1 MPPRHSQIQTEVQ
14 RLPGA
19 LCKPYSDRIMSAT
32 AFRYHATNSDT
43 ESLRKEVRE
52 FLAHTL
58 RDRPPLRRAD
68 SWMGA
73 DPAFSRE
80 LGRRGW
86 LGMALPKQY
95 GGSEAGPFARYVVI
109 EELLAAGAPVS
120 AHWIADRQS
129 GPLILRYG
137 TDAQRERYLPA
148 ICRGESYFCIGMSE
162 PNSGSDLASIRT
174 RAVRDSDGWTLNG
187 HKLWTTNAHYS
198 HYMIALVRTGETPA
212 SRHEGM
218 SQFII
223 DLKAPGVTVR
233 PIRDLA
239 GGEHFNE
246 VFFDD
251 VKLGP
256 DSLIGTEGQGW
267 EQVTAELAFER
278 SGPERFL
285 SSIALLHTLIDA
297 IGQRP
302 DALQAR
308 EIGRLTARLF
318 TLRQMSLSVTAELAA
333 GRNPAWAASCVKDLG
348 TTFEQEIPEVAQLLL
363 DIAPSTAGGSDHA
376 RVLAYLTQMA
386 PSFSLRGGTREILRG
401 IIARGLGLR

>member
-1 MPPRHSQIQTEVQ
+1 
-14 RLPGA
+14 
-19 LCKPYSDRIMSAT
+19 MSVT
-32 AFRYHATNSDT
+32 AFHHHRIPA
-43 ESLRKEVRE
+43 EAEPLRKQVRA
-52 FLAHTL
+52 FLAEAL
-58 RDRPPLRRAD
+58 KDRPALRKAD

-86 LGMALPKQY
+86 LGMALPKRY
-95 GGSEAGPFARYVVI
+95 GGQEAGPFARYVVI

-137 TDAQRERYLPA
+137 SETQREKYLPG
-148 ICRGESYFCIGMSE
+148 ICRGERYFCIGMSE
-162 PNSGSDLASIRT
+162 PGSGSDLASIRS
-174 RAVRDSDGWTLNG
+174 RAVRDGDDWVLNG
-187 HKLWTTNAHYS
+187 HKLWTTNAHHS
-198 HYMIALVRTGETPA
+198 HNMIALVRTSDKSA
-212 SRHEGM
+212 ARHEGM

-223 DLKAPGVTVR
+223 DLKAPGVTIR

-246 VFFDD
+246 VFLDN
-251 VKLGP
+251 VRLGP
-256 DSLIGTEGQGW
+256 DALVGTEGQGW

-297 IGQRP
+297 IGPSP

-308 EIGRLTARLF
+308 ELGRLTARLF
-318 TLRQMSLSVTAELAA
+318 TLRKMSLSVIAELAA
-333 GRNPAWAASCVKDLG
+333 GHNPAWAASCVKDLG
-348 TTFEQEIPEVAQLLL
+348 AVFEQEIPEVAQLLL
-363 DIAPSTAGGSDHA
+363 DELPSVQGGSDHA
-376 RVLAYLTQMA
+376 QVLAYLMQMA

>member
-1 MPPRHSQIQTEVQ
+1 
-14 RLPGA
+14 
-19 LCKPYSDRIMSAT
+19 MSVT
-32 AFRYHATNSDT
+32 AFHYHRIPA
-43 ESLRKEVRE
+43 EAEPLREQVRT
-52 FLAHTL
+52 FLAEAL
-58 RDRPPLRRAD
+58 KDRPPLRKAD

-86 LGMALPKQY
+86 LGMALPKRY
-95 GGSEAGPFARYVVI
+95 GGQEAGPFARYVVI

-137 TDAQRERYLPA
+137 TEAQREKYLPG

-162 PNSGSDLASIRT
+162 PGSGSDLASIRS
-174 RAVRDSDGWTLNG
+174 RAVREGDDWVLNG

-198 HYMIALVRTGETPA
+198 HYMIALVRTSDKTA
-212 SRHEGM
+212 ARHEGM

-223 DLKAPGVTVR
+223 DLKAPGVTIR

-246 VFFDD
+246 VFFDN
-251 VKLGP
+251 VRLGA
-256 DSLIGTEGQGW
+256 DTLVGSEGQGW

-297 IGQRP
+297 IGQKP

-308 EIGRLTARLF
+308 ELGRLTARLF
-318 TLRQMSLSVTAELAA
+318 TLRKMSLSVIAELAA
-333 GRNPAWAASCVKDLG
+333 GNNPAWAASCVKDLG
-348 TTFEQEIPEVAQLLL
+348 AVFEQEIPEVAQMLL
-363 DIAPSTAGGSDHA
+363 DELPSVQGGSDHA
-376 RVLAYLTQMA
+376 QVLAYLMQMA

>member
-1 MPPRHSQIQTEVQ
+1 
-14 RLPGA
+14 
-19 LCKPYSDRIMSAT
+19 MSVT
-32 AFRYHATNSDT
+32 AFHYHRIPAEAEPLREQVRTFLAEALKDRRP
-43 ESLRKEVRE
+43 LRK
-52 FLAHTL
+52 
-58 RDRPPLRRAD
+58 AD

-86 LGMALPKQY
+86 LGMALPKRY
-95 GGSEAGPFARYVVI
+95 GGQEAGPFARYVVI

-137 TDAQRERYLPA
+137 TEAQREKYLPG

-162 PNSGSDLASIRT
+162 PGSGSDLASIRS
-174 RAVRDSDGWTLNG
+174 RAVREGDDWVLNG

-198 HYMIALVRTGETPA
+198 HYMIALVRTSDKTA
-212 SRHEGM
+212 ARHEGM

-223 DLKAPGVTVR
+223 DLKAPGVTIR

-246 VFFDD
+246 VFFDN
-251 VKLGP
+251 VRLGA
-256 DSLIGTEGQGW
+256 DTLVGSEGQGW

-297 IGQRP
+297 IGQKP
-302 DALQAR
+302 DPLQTR
-308 EIGRLTARLF
+308 ELGRLTARLF
-318 TLRQMSLSVTAELAA
+318 TLRKMSLSVIAELAA
-333 GRNPAWAASCVKDLG
+333 GNNPAWAASCVKDLG
-348 TTFEQEIPEVAQLLL
+348 AVFEQEIPEVAQLLL
-363 DIAPSTAGGSDHA
+363 DELPSVQGGSDHA
-376 RVLAYLTQMA
+376 QVLAYLMQMA

>member
-1 MPPRHSQIQTEVQ
+1 
-14 RLPGA
+14 
-19 LCKPYSDRIMSAT
+19 MSVT
-32 AFRYHATNSDT
+32 AFRYSRLPPDT
-43 ESLRKEVRE
+43 EALRTEVRV
-52 FLAHTL
+52 FLKDAL
-58 RDRPPLRRAD
+58 KDRPALRRAD

-86 LGMALPKQY
+86 VGMTCPKRY
-95 GGSEAGPFARYVVI
+95 GGAEANPFARYVVI

-120 AHWIADRQS
+120 AHWIAERQS
-129 GPLILRYG
+129 GPLLLRFG
-137 TDAQRERYLPA
+137 TERQRDKHLPA

-174 RAVRDSDGWTLNG
+174 RAVRQGDGWLLNG

-198 HYMIALVRTGETPA
+198 QYMIALVRTGDKTA
-212 SRHEGM
+212 ARHEGM

-223 DLKAPGVTVR
+223 DLHAPGVTVR

-239 GGEHFNE
+239 GGQHFNE
-246 VFFDD
+246 VFFDSVELD
-251 VKLGP
+251 ADALV
-256 DSLIGTEGQGW
+256 GTEGQGW
-267 EQVTAELAFER
+267 DQVTAELAYER

-297 IGQRP
+297 IGPNP
-302 DALQAR
+302 DALQAK
-308 EIGRLTARLF
+308 EIGRLTAKLM

-333 GRNPAWAASCVKDLG
+333 GANPAWAASCVKDLG
-348 TTFEQEIPEVAQLLL
+348 TSFEQELPEVAQLLL
-363 DIAPSTAGGSDHA
+363 DLPPSVGGGSDHA
-376 RVLAYLTQMA
+376 QVLAYLMQLA

>member
-1 MPPRHSQIQTEVQ
+1 
-14 RLPGA
+14 
-19 LCKPYSDRIMSAT
+19 MSVN
-32 AFRYHATNSDT
+32 AFRYHRIPADA
-43 ESLRKEVRE
+43 E
-52 FLAHTL
+52 
-58 RDRPPLRRAD
+58 PLREQVRSFLTEALKKRSPLQRAD

-80 LGRRGW
+80 LGQRGW
-86 LGMALPKQY
+86 LGMALPKRY
-95 GGSEAGPFARYVVI
+95 GGSDAGPFARYVVI
-109 EELLAAGAPVS
+109 EELLAEGAPVS

-137 TDAQRERYLPA
+137 TEAQREMFLPG

-174 RAVRDSDGWTLNG
+174 RAERSGDGWVLNG

-198 HYMIALVRTGETPA
+198 HYMIALVRTGDKTA
-212 SRHEGM
+212 SRHAGM
-218 SQFII
+218 SQLII
-223 DLKAPGVTVR
+223 DLKAPGVTIR
-233 PIRDLA
+233 PIVDLA
-239 GGEHFNE
+239 GGKHFNE
-246 VFFDD
+246 VFFDN
-251 VKLGP
+251 VQLGA
-256 DSLIGTEGQGW
+256 DALIGTEGEGW
-267 EQVTAELAFER
+267 DQVTAELAFER

-302 DALQAR
+302 DALQSR

-333 GRNPAWAASCVKDLG
+333 GNNPAWAASCVKDLG
-348 TTFEQEIPEVAQLLL
+348 SVFEQDIPEVAQLLL
-363 DIAPSTAGGSDHA
+363 DMPAATGGGSDHA
-376 RVLAYLTQMA
+376 QVLAYLTQMA

>member
-1 MPPRHSQIQTEVQ
+1 
-14 RLPGA
+14 
-19 LCKPYSDRIMSAT
+19 MSIH
-32 AFRYHATNSDT
+32 AFRHHRIPA
-43 ESLRKEVRE
+43 EAEPLRAEVRA
-52 FLAHTL
+52 FLADAL
-58 RDRPPLRRAD
+58 KDRPPLRKAD

-86 LGMALPKQY
+86 LGMALPKRY
-95 GGSEAGPFARYVVI
+95 GGQEAGPFARYVVI

-137 TDAQRERYLPA
+137 SEAQRDRHLPA
-148 ICRGESYFCIGMSE
+148 ICRGEQYFCIGMSE
-162 PNSGSDLASIRT
+162 PGSGSDLASIRSKAQ
-174 RAVRDSDGWTLNG
+174 RSGDGWLLNG

-198 HYMIALVRTGETPA
+198 HFMIALVRTSEKTA
-212 SRHEGM
+212 ARHEGM
-218 SQFII
+218 SQFIV
-223 DLKAPGVTVR
+223 DLKAPGITIR

-246 VFFDD
+246 VYFDN
-251 VKLGP
+251 VQLGP
-256 DSLIGTEGQGW
+256 DALVGNEGQGW

-297 IGQRP
+297 IGRQP

-308 EIGRLTARLF
+308 EVGRLTARLF

-348 TTFEQEIPEVAQLLL
+348 SIFEQDIPEVAQLLL
-363 DIAPSTAGGSDHA
+363 DQLPSVEGGSDHA
-376 RVLAYLTQMA
+376 QVLAYLTQMA